1 MRKCEIEGKNPRD
14 RERQGLRSQS
24 GEEAMLLDA
33 QGGSFFLPGW
43 EKLARMDADADKFG
57 AEADMSR
64 NYPCFDF
71 LFSVGWERGDL

>member
-1 MRKCEIEGKNPRD
+1 
-14 RERQGLRSQS
+14 
-24 GEEAMLLDA
+24 MLLDA

-43 EKLARMDADADKFG
+43 EKLARMDADAEKFG